1 MTHFLKH
8 VVCWNC
14 NARVA
19 VGEQPGSPH
28 ASSRATARAEYE
40 RSAGSEASQL
50 AQLQVRVDTLL
61 EALDESL
68 QRWVSFASYCSGCQ
82 TRKTLRKRR
91 RACHSQSVHV
101 VGIVGPTIL
110 QQIVS
115 RLQWRLSSSPCKV
128 LCCLCLSSSP
138 ACCTLALCL
147 ARAHARTHT
156 HTRSRCICGQE
167 YSGRAE
173 GCRDRGRHRR
183 RSRMRMQ

>member
-68 QRWVSFASYCSGCQ
+68 QRWVSFASYCSGCS
-82 TRKTLRKRR
+82 LLL
-91 RACHSQSVHV
+91 S
-101 VGIVGPTIL
+101 L
-110 QQIVS
+110 QEPS
-115 RLQWRLSSSPCKV
+115 C
-128 LCCLCLSSSP
+128 
-138 ACCTLALCL
+138 
-147 ARAHARTHT
+147 
-156 HTRSRCICGQE
+156 
-167 YSGRAE
+167 
-173 GCRDRGRHRR
+173 
-183 RSRMRMQ
+183 

>member
-40 RSAGSEASQL
+40 RSASREASQL

-68 QRWVSFASYCSGCQ
+68 QRWVSCASYCSGCS
-82 TRKTLRKRR
+82 LLF
-91 RACHSQSVHV
+91 S
-101 VGIVGPTIL
+101 L
-110 QQIVS
+110 QEPS
-115 RLQWRLSSSPCKV
+115 C
-128 LCCLCLSSSP
+128 
-138 ACCTLALCL
+138 
-147 ARAHARTHT
+147 
-156 HTRSRCICGQE
+156 
-167 YSGRAE
+167 
-173 GCRDRGRHRR
+173 
-183 RSRMRMQ
+183 